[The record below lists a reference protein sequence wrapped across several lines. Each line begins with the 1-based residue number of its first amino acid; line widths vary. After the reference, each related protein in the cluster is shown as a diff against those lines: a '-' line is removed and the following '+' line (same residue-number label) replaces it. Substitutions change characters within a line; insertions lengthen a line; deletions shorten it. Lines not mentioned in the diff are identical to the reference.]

1 MSTVEKNKKGIVR
14 YFIEVLQNQ
23 HVDLIP
29 EMLDANYTFD
39 GQPSD
44 VAGNVAFVKSLHDQ
58 FPGMTYDIFWVVGD
72 ADMVA
77 MRWQLNAPA
86 TATRGSGTIQG
97 TNLVKCRDG
106 KAFANVQISEGLVL
120 DAPPKD

>member
-29 EMLDANYTFD
+29 EMLDANYTYD

-44 VAGNVAFVKSLHDQ
+44 VAGNVAFVKFLHEQ
-58 FPGMTYDIFWVVGD
+58 FPGMTYDILSVIGED
-72 ADMVA
+72 DMVA

-86 TATRGSGTIQG
+86 TATRGAGTIQG
-97 TNLVKCRDG
+97 TNFVKCKGG
-106 KAFANVQISEGLVL
+106 KALANVQVSEGLKLTVP
-120 DAPPKD
+120 AT